1 MDFCSA
7 IQIEKGV
14 EMEIRKREFLAI
26 AIFVLLSSA
35 YYLFMPVFPGL
46 GGDFGEG
53 AVTLFYSLYTSVCEG
68 SIALWN
74 PNIWGGIPVLG
85 QTCFQAVYPV
95 NLLIYSILSHSTFEW
110 FIVIDYIVH
119 FSVLCTGLYFFQRL
133 NKVSVLASFA
143 SVLVVASS
151 VEMMSQ
157 TMWVYLFTG
166 FVWLPLI
173 IDFIILFEKSKSV
186 KAWMYV
192 LGAGIALGLSG
203 LANQGQTL
211 LINIL
216 IVCILYL
223 CYVGTKFSKSYFLEM
238 TGKMLS
244 FGILGIALCAPAL
257 LPAIEFTKNCSRY
270 VPELGWLNGLEQMSI
285 EAFVEYDVSFASLG
299 ALLQFPTVNRDTNII

>member
-1 MDFCSA
+1 M
-7 IQIEKGV
+7 

-151 VEMMSQ
+151 VEMMRQ

-223 CYVGTKFSKSYFLEM
+223 CYVGTKFSKSIQPPVLPVSSN
-238 TGKMLS
+238 TALRS
-244 FGILGIALCAPAL
+244 FEPASSLAGSPPIPAMMISRPPPAL
-257 LPAIEFTKNCSRY
+257 GGDQFSILILLVLLTSTGEPQGPAAPPPHILS
-270 VPELGWLNGLEQMSI
+270 
-285 EAFVEYDVSFASLG
+285 SL
-299 ALLQFPTVNRDTNII
+299 LLLPTVTSSSPAQLSSFP